1 MANRLTKIYTRGG
14 DQGTTGLGTNDRVA
28 KHALRVHAMGDVD
41 ETNSWLGHIRSA
53 MGSEHPLDAVL
64 NQIQHDLF
72 DVGGELAMPGYDLVS
87 PDLVS
92 DLEAHI
98 DRLNA
103 DLPALENFILPAG
116 NEAVSRIHITRAVAR
131 RAERQLWALHAEDA
145 SINVLTVQYL
155 NRLSDFLFVLSRVI
169 ARENGGQEVL
179 WQSRHQR
186 SA

>member
-28 KHALRVHAMGDVD
+28 KFSPRVHAMGDVD
-41 ETNSWLGHIRSA
+41 ETNSWIGHIRSA
-53 MGSEHPLDAVL
+53 LGEQHPLDAVL
-64 NQIQHDLF
+64 NQVQHDLF
-72 DVGGELAMPGYDLVS
+72 DVGGELAMPGYTLVS
-87 PDLVS
+87 PELVR

-103 DLPALENFILPAG
+103 DLPTLENFILPAG
-116 NEAVSRIHITRAVAR
+116 NEAASRTHVARSVAR
-131 RAERQLWALHAEDA
+131 RAERQLWAAQAEDPSLNLLA
-145 SINVLTVQYL
+145 IQYL

-186 SA
+186 SV